1 MARRRSDTRERIQQ
15 VALDLFVEQ
24 GYEKTSLR
32 EIAEKLDVTKAALY
46 YHFRTKEDIITGLFE
61 DLAGTMDEILA
72 WVREQEDQRTAR
84 EELLRRLAT
93 VIEGKFGPL
102 LRFLQENQ
110 PAMKQFQD
118 RNPLVSRVTE
128 LFEIIVA
135 DEKDPR
141 ARLRA
146 RLSFVA
152 LLIGNNPQ
160 FQEENPEVDPAEVA
174 LQVALELVSP
184 GGQETGRAT

>member
-1 MARRRSDTRERIQQ
+1 MAGRRSDTRERIQQ